1 MIQYCITYFILP
13 SISSHKKFVNAK
25 YLLVPLIYYLQAIF
39 KIFQIWTKL
48 VWLETM
54 YPYNSVMVSC
64 YIRFLS
70 LYTLCNWLNVK
81 ELVARNE
88 RDIWRSSDWNR
99 IWTYNHL
106 VRKRTFNYLSKP
118 TKLLSVSLRT
128 KWLRVGIPLNL
139 LYTSTF

>member
-13 SISSHKKFVNAK
+13 SISPHKKFVNAK
-25 YLLVPLIYYLQAIF
+25 YLLVRILLFKSNIQDISNMNETCLIRDN
-39 KIFQIWTKL
+39 
-48 VWLETM
+48 V
-54 YPYNSVMVSC
+54 PYNSVMVSC

-88 RDIWRSSDWNR
+88 RDIWRSSDWNG

-106 VRKRTFNYLSKP
+106 VRKRTVNYLSKP
-118 TKLLSVSLRT
+118 TKLLSVSLQT